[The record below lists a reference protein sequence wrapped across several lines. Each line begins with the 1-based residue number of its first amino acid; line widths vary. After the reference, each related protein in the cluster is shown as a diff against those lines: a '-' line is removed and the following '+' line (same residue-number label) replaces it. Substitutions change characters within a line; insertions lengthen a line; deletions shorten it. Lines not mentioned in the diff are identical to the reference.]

1 MTRRSGLKCPT
12 PEGRPRLSG
21 ELADHDPRKW
31 VYTEHA
37 RAKHAI
43 QHTYL
48 GAWLAILGTHF
59 SPLVMFD
66 GFAGR
71 GRYEGGEDGSP
82 LLFFK
87 RAAEAVDGGRP
98 AQVFIRC
105 VEKDAHNFA
114 DLLSAVGAL
123 RHPGVSI
130 DARNGAFSEQ
140 ALESAARLRKWT
152 TVPPV
157 FWTADPYGFRGV
169 PLSTIRELM
178 SLPRSE
184 VLITFMVRDMR
195 RFLGEPNHQ
204 VALTEFFGG
213 DDWRECL
220 SRDDEENREQC
231 LLLTYS
237 RLIRRGIARFATP
250 FRVFED
256 ERRQTLYYLVHLTN
270 SPLGMRQMKRA
281 MVRESRDMT
290 FWPVTV
296 RPPDQLALDTTEQ
309 PPYPSLQQ
317 HLTEAYLGQTVT
329 FEDLLNIDYP
339 EGLWLEAEYR
349 AAVLDMIN
357 RNEVDVERKRSTPSG
372 RPPRGLQDP
381 DQITLSGQGRLA

>member
-1 MTRRSGLKCPT
+1 VAGDLP
-12 PEGRPRLSG
+12 
-21 ELADHDPRKW
+21 DHDPRKW
-31 VYTEHA
+31 VYTEHS

-59 SPLVMFD
+59 SPLILFD

-82 LLFFK
+82 VLFFR
-87 RAAEAVDGGRP
+87 RAAEAIDRGRP

-105 VEKDAHNFA
+105 VELNQHNFA
-114 DLLSAVGAL
+114 NLRSVIADLQHA
-123 RHPGVSI
+123 GVSI
-130 DARNGAFSEQ
+130 DARRGTFSDQ
-140 ALESAARLRKWT
+140 ALESAARLRAWT

-178 SLPRSE
+178 ALPRSE

-204 VALTEFFGG
+204 IPLTEFFGG
-213 DDWRECL
+213 DAWQECL
-220 SRDDEENREQC
+220 AVDNADDRERC

-237 RLIRRGIARFATP
+237 KLVRRGIARFATP

-281 MVRESRDMT
+281 MIKESRDMT

-296 RPPDQLALDTTEQ
+296 RPPDQLALDTAEP
-309 PPYPSLQQ
+309 PPYRSLQQ
-317 HLTEAYLGQTVT
+317 HLAQTYLGKPMT
-329 FEDLLNIDYP
+329 FEDVLNTDYP
-339 EGLWLEAEYR
+339 EGLWLEPEYR
-349 AAVLDMIN
+349 VAILDMAERDEAKI
-357 RNEVDVERKRSTPSG
+357 ERKRSTPSG
-372 RPPRGLQDP
+372 RAPRGLQEP
-381 DQITLSGQGRLA
+381 DVITFSGQARLA

>member
-1 MTRRSGLKCPT
+1 M
-12 PEGRPRLSG
+12 SG

-31 VYTEHA
+31 IYTEHS

-48 GAWLAILGTHF
+48 GAWLAILGTRF
-59 SPLVMFD
+59 SPLVLFD

-87 RAAEAVDGGRP
+87 RATEAVDSGRP
-98 AQVFIRC
+98 ARAFIRC
-105 VEKDAHNFA
+105 VELNQHNFT
-114 DLLSAVGAL
+114 DLQSAIAEL
-123 RHPGVSI
+123 QHPGVLI
-130 DARNGAFSEQ
+130 DARHGEFSEQ
-140 ALESAARLRKWT
+140 ALESVSRLRVRT
-152 TVPPV
+152 PVPPV
-157 FWTADPYGFRGV
+157 FWTVDPYGFRGV
-169 PLSTIRELM
+169 PLTVIRELM

-195 RFLGEPNHQ
+195 RFLGESNHQ
-204 VALTEFFGG
+204 EPLTEFFGA
-213 DDWRECL
+213 DIWRQCL
-220 SRDDEENREQC
+220 AHDKAEDRERC

-237 RLIRRGIARFATP
+237 ALIRNGIARFATP

-281 MVRESRDMT
+281 MVKESHDMT

-296 RPPDQLALDTTEQ
+296 RPPDQLALDTAEQ
-309 PPYPSLQQ
+309 PPFPSLQR
-317 HLTEAYLGQTVT
+317 HLAEVYLGRTMT
-329 FEDLLNIDYP
+329 FEDVLNADYP
-339 EGLWLEAEYR
+339 EGLWLEPDYR
-349 AAVLDMIN
+349 AAVLDMAKRHELEI
-357 RNEVDVERKRSTPSG
+357 RRKRSTPSG
-372 RPPRGLQDP
+372 RAPRGLQGP
-381 DQITLSGQGRLA
+381 DEITFSDQAQLA

>member
-1 MTRRSGLKCPT
+1 MSGD
-12 PEGRPRLSG
+12 
-21 ELADHDPRKW
+21 LANHDPRKW
-31 VYTEHA
+31 IYTEHA

-59 SPLVMFD
+59 SPLILFD

-82 LLFFK
+82 VLFFK
-87 RAAEAVDGGRP
+87 RAAEAVDSGRP

-105 VEKDAHNFA
+105 VELSQRNFE
-114 DLLSAVGAL
+114 DLQSVIAGLQHA
-123 RHPGVSI
+123 GVSI
-130 DARNGAFSEQ
+130 DARRGTFSEQ
-140 ALESAARLRKWT
+140 ALESAARLRAWT
-152 TVPPV
+152 TVPPA

-169 PLSTIRELM
+169 PLATLRELM

-204 VALTEFFGG
+204 TPLTEFFGG
-213 DDWRECL
+213 DAWRECL
-220 SRDDEENREQC
+220 NFDNAEDRERC

-237 RLIRRGIARFATP
+237 NLVRDRIARFATP

-270 SPLGMRQMKRA
+270 NPLGMRQMKRA
-281 MVRESRDMT
+281 MIKESRDMT

-296 RPPDQLALDTTEQ
+296 RPPAQLALDTAEQ

-317 HLTEAYLGQTVT
+317 HLAETYTGQTMR
-329 FEDLLNIDYP
+329 FEDLLNTDYP
-339 EGLWLEAEYR
+339 QGLWLEPEYR
-349 AAVLDMIN
+349 AAVLAMSERD
-357 RNEVDVERKRSTPSG
+357 EVKIERKRSTPSG
-372 RPPRGLQDP
+372 RAPRGLQEP
-381 DQITLSGQGRLA
+381 DEVTFSGQARLPE

>member
-1 MTRRSGLKCPT
+1 
-12 PEGRPRLSG
+12 LSG
-21 ELADHDPRKW
+21 ELPDHDPRKW

-43 QHTYL
+43 QRNYL

-59 SPLVMFD
+59 SPLILFD

-82 LLFFK
+82 LLFWK
-87 RAAEAVDGGRP
+87 RAVQAVESGRP
-98 AQVFIRC
+98 TQAFIRC
-105 VEKDAHNFA
+105 VELDNDNFA
-114 DLLSAVGAL
+114 DLQDVIATL
-123 RHPGVSI
+123 RHPGVAI
-130 DARNGAFSEQ
+130 GAVNGAFADEAVQ
-140 ALESAARLRKWT
+140 SARRLSTWDQI
-152 TVPPV
+152 PPV

-169 PLSTIRELM
+169 PLNAVRELM

-184 VLITFMVRDMR
+184 VLVTFMVRDMR
-195 RFLGEPNHQ
+195 RFLGEPNFE
-204 VALTEFFGG
+204 VPLTEFFGG
-213 DDWRECL
+213 EAWRDCLAHEEADDRE
-220 SRDDEENREQC
+220 SC

-237 RLIRRGIARFATP
+237 RLIRSGVARFATP

-270 SPLGMRQMKRA
+270 NALGMREMKKA
-281 MVRESRDMT
+281 MIKESRDMT

-296 RPPDQLALDTTEQ
+296 RPPDQLELDTREQ

-317 HLTEAYLGQTVT
+317 HLADTYIGRMMT

-339 EGLWLEAEYR
+339 EGLWLEPEYR
-349 AAVLDMIN
+349 TAILDMAD
-357 RNEVDVERKRSTPSG
+357 RDDVSIERRRSTPTG
-372 RPPRGLQDP
+372 RSPRGLQLP
-381 DQITLSGQGRLA
+381 DRVCFSGQARLA

>member
-1 MTRRSGLKCPT
+1 M
-12 PEGRPRLSG
+12 SG

-31 VYTEHA
+31 IYTEHA

-43 QHTYL
+43 QRTYL

-59 SPLVMFD
+59 SPLVLFD

-71 GRYEGGEDGSP
+71 GHYEGGEDGSP

-87 RAAEAVDGGRP
+87 RAAEAVDSGRP
-98 AQVFIRC
+98 ARVFIRC
-105 VEKDAHNFA
+105 VELNQHNFA
-114 DLLSAVGAL
+114 DLQSVIAGLQ
-123 RHPGVSI
+123 HPGVLI
-130 DARNGAFSEQ
+130 DARHGTFSEQ
-140 ALESAARLRKWT
+140 AVESALRLRT
-152 TVPPV
+152 RTPVPPV

-169 PLSTIRELM
+169 PLTTIRELM

-204 VALTEFFGG
+204 EPMTEFFGG
-213 DDWRECL
+213 DAWRQCL
-220 SRDDEENREQC
+220 DHDKAEDRERC

-237 RLIRRGIARFATP
+237 KLIREGIARFATP

-270 SPLGMRQMKRA
+270 NPLGMRQMKRA
-281 MVRESRDMT
+281 MIKESQDMT

-296 RPPDQLALDTTEQ
+296 RPPDQLALDTAEQ
-309 PPYPSLQQ
+309 PPFPSLQR
-317 HLTEAYLGQTVT
+317 HLAEVYLGRTVT
-329 FEDLLNIDYP
+329 FEDLLNTDYP
-339 EGLWLEAEYR
+339 EGLWLEPDYR
-349 AAVLDMIN
+349 AAVLDMAKREEI
-357 RNEVDVERKRSTPSG
+357 EVRRKRSTPSG
-372 RPPRGLQDP
+372 RAPRGLQEP
-381 DQITLSGQGRLA
+381 DQITFSDQAHLG

>member
-1 MTRRSGLKCPT
+1 
-12 PEGRPRLSG
+12 LSG

-48 GAWLAILGTHF
+48 GAWLAILGTRF
-59 SPLVMFD
+59 SPLVLFD

-87 RAAEAVDGGRP
+87 RAAEAVDRGRP
-98 AQVFIRC
+98 KRVQIRC
-105 VEKDAHNFA
+105 VELDQHNYA
-114 DLLSAVGAL
+114 DLQAAIAGLE
-123 RHPGVSI
+123 HPSVSI
-130 DARNGAFSEQ
+130 DARHGVFSKE
-140 ALESAARLRKWT
+140 ALASVVRLRERRRI
-152 TVPPV
+152 PPV

-169 PLSTIRELM
+169 PLATIRELM
-178 SLPRSE
+178 ALPRSE

-204 VALTEFFGG
+204 EPLAEFFGG
-213 DDWRECL
+213 GAWRQCL
-220 SRDDEENREQC
+220 NHDKAEDRERC

-237 RLIRRGIARFATP
+237 KLIRNGIARFATP

-270 SPLGMRQMKRA
+270 NPLGMRQMKRA
-281 MVRESRDMT
+281 MIKASPDMT

-296 RPPDQLALDTTEQ
+296 RPPAQLALDTAEQ
-309 PPYPSLQQ
+309 PPFPSLQR
-317 HLTEAYLGQTVT
+317 HLAEVYLGRTIT
-329 FEDLLNIDYP
+329 FEDLLNTDYP
-339 EGLWLEAEYR
+339 EGLWLEPDYR
-349 AAVLDMIN
+349 AAVLDMSK
-357 RNEVDVERKRSTPSG
+357 RNEIEITRRRTTRSG
-372 RPPRGLQDP
+372 RPPRGLQEP
-381 DQITLSGQGRLA
+381 DEIRFSDHARSS

>member
-1 MTRRSGLKCPT
+1 MSR
-12 PEGRPRLSG
+12 

-31 VYTEHA
+31 LYTEHA

-59 SPLVMFD
+59 SPLILFD

-82 LLFFK
+82 LLFWK
-87 RAAEAVDGGRP
+87 RAVEAVESGRP
-98 AQVFIRC
+98 GQVFIRC
-105 VEKDAHNFA
+105 VELNDQNFA
-114 DLLSAVGAL
+114 DLTSVISTLS
-123 RHPGVSI
+123 HPGVSI
-130 DARNGAFSEQ
+130 DARRGTFAVH
-140 ALESAARLRKWT
+140 AADAAARLRTWT

-169 PLSTIRELM
+169 PLTTIRDLM

-195 RFLGEPNHQ
+195 RFLGEPNFD
-204 VALTEFFGG
+204 APLNEFFGG
-213 DDWRECL
+213 DAWRHCL
-220 SRDDEENREQC
+220 EDGDAEARERC

-237 RLIRRGIARFATP
+237 QLIRDGIARFATP

-281 MVRESRDMT
+281 MIKESRDMT
-290 FWPVTV
+290 FWPVTL
-296 RPPDQLALDTTEQ
+296 RPPDQLALDTAEEA
-309 PPYPSLQQ
+309 PYPSLQA
-317 HLTEAYLGQTVT
+317 HLSERYIAQRMT
-329 FEDLLNIDYP
+329 FEDLLNTDYP
-339 EGLWLEAEYR
+339 EGLWLEPEYR
-349 AAVLDMIN
+349 AALLDMAD
-357 RNEVDVERKRSTPSG
+357 RGEVEIERTRSTPSG
-372 RPPRGLQDP
+372 RAPRGLQEP
-381 DQITLSGQGRLA
+381 DVIAFSAQPTLT